1 MEAAKQSTLIDF
13 TVHDKIRGLAC
24 SLPSI
29 GAYQEQKQIKVVT
42 SAPLNFGQASIEA
55 QVETSTVFFDIRLK
69 AALNQ
74 NTDELPSYFP
84 GKTIPG
90 QGGAGCHE
98 VMRGNLLFDQFCYML
113 SFDKK
118 ACARLLDASAKYS
131 LYSLVIKSD
140 EAWSWSNIAKPTLSF
155 LYQAQENQKDIAQE
169 NLQELALKALE
180 LAVSKSLALYDS
192 YGELEDLEIALFEI
206 KNAWYQCQLD
216 QPHYH
221 SKALTAVAQLYQSH
235 KAELTGNNLLPFMF
249 ELESIAS
256 QMSQAESLNL
266 HSFAAGVFADNY
278 VQVSL
283 MPLGAIKA
291 TEFCVRER
299 LFDEIINLAGRGFA
313 PVVIN
318 EWGLVADG
326 NHRVTAAW
334 IWNILKHTAD
344 LTWALDDKQFQFTVS
359 QYIRDCQ
366 TKPGNLALSPVSLHE
381 ALSHLAAY
389 LKSPEYRSR
398 LLTYVKPLLKNYDY
412 IVELPVVLLSE
423 YLSQA
428 VVKGLY
434 DEGIEIVRACPSLY
448 EEMASDQLLVLP
460 PRASYHFTDAALLPW
475 FKVLSS
481 VSPDSQNDISAVRRI
496 PSSARM
502 RRQNQDTNKIA
513 NASSKEVR

>member
-1 MEAAKQSTLIDF
+1 MERAKQTSLLDF
-13 TVHDKIRGLAC
+13 MVHDKIRGLAC

-42 SAPLNFGQASIEA
+42 SAPLNFGQASMEA
-55 QVETSTVFFDIRLK
+55 QVETSSVFFAMRLK
-69 AALNQ
+69 AALKLD
-74 NTDELPSYFP
+74 TAELPSYFP

-90 QGGAGCHE
+90 QGGANCHE
-98 VMRGNLLFDQFCYML
+98 VSRGNLLFEQFCYML
-113 SFDKK
+113 SFDDK
-118 ACARLLDASAKYS
+118 ARTRLLDKSASYS
-131 LYSLVIKSD
+131 LYSISIKSD
-140 EAWSWSNIAKPTLSF
+140 EPWSWSNIDKPQLSF
-155 LYQAQENQKDIAQE
+155 LYQAHEKQSQHTEE
-169 NLQELALKALE
+169 NLLETAIKALE
-180 LAVSKSLALYDS
+180 LAIVKSLSLYDS
-192 YGELEDLEIALFEI
+192 YGELEDLESTIFEI
-206 KNAWYQCQLD
+206 KKAWYQGQVN
-216 QPHYH
+216 QPHYT
-221 SKALTAVAQLYQSH
+221 SKALIAIAQLYESH
-235 KAELTGNNLLPFMF
+235 RAQLTAHNLLPFMF

-256 QMSQAESLNL
+256 QIAQSETLNL

-344 LTWALDDKQFQFTVS
+344 LNWSLDDKQFQLKVS
-359 QYIRDCQ
+359 QYIGDCQ
-366 TKPGNLALSPVSLHE
+366 QKAGKLALSPVSLHE
-381 ALSHLAAY
+381 ALNHLAAY
-389 LKSPEYRSR
+389 LKSPEHRSR

-434 DEGIEIVRACPSLY
+434 DEGSAVVRACPSLY
-448 EEMASDQLLVLP
+448 EEMANDQYLVLP

-481 VSPDSQNDISAVRRI
+481 VSPDTQNDISAVRRI

-502 RRQNQDTNKIA
+502 RRQNQVTNTIA